1 MKVNLPALAV
11 LALSFLALDAIWLG
25 VVSVGFYQE
34 AIGHLL
40 APKPDFV
47 MAAIFYVIYLAGT
60 YYFAVRPA
68 LKARRVKTALLSGSF
83 FGFVAYATYDLTN
96 AATLRDW
103 PAYMT
108 VADLV
113 WGTALTGVSA
123 SLAAL
128 TGLKTQKA

>member
-25 VVSVGFYQE
+25 IVSAGFYQQ

-40 APKPDFV
+40 APEPDFV
-47 MAAIFYVIYLAGT
+47 MAALFYVVYLAGT

-68 LKARRVKTALLSGSF
+68 LREGRIKTALISGSF

-103 PAYMT
+103 PVYMT
-108 VADLV
+108 VADLI
-113 WGTALTGVSA
+113 WGTV
-123 SLAAL
+123 L
-128 TGLKTQKA
+128 TGLSSTLASAVGIKVR